1 MSHSATRRPVLTA
14 LQRAAIERELR
25 RSRLDDLPELV
36 DTNLDS
42 VPWLAGVIKQA
53 GSISELRS
61 ALDEL
66 PEGNQRLDLD
76 LLHAEFQALDRQIA
90 SAGIDRQIVVP
101 LAAQIDE
108 LRAVAD
114 QLQGEQLATATDA
127 AYAAVEA
134 LEIEVVDRVS
144 RARAVHLAGIAAA
157 ETLRRMRLE
166 VTIEVSGDEVIISG
180 SSAAGQRAEVSVDG
194 DPACFEVSFDD
205 LADAVH
211 PLHPDAGQ
219 RCQGSLDLALR
230 FHTLLADAMLEAGL
244 GIGRVEAITAPTR
257 GAATVLQN
265 HRGDAGKGQV
275 AS

>member
-14 LQRAAIERELR
+14 LQRAATERELR
-25 RSRLDDLPELV
+25 RSRLDELPELV

-42 VPWLAGVIKQA
+42 VPSLARLIKQA

-66 PEGNQRLDLD
+66 PERDQRLDLD
-76 LLHAEFQALDRQIA
+76 LLHAEFQALDRQIGL
-90 SAGIDRQIVVP
+90 AGIDRRIVMP

-134 LEIEVVDRVS
+134 LEIEIVDRVS

-157 ETLRRMRLE
+157 ETLRRMGLE
-166 VTIEVSGDEVIISG
+166 VTIDVTGDEVIISG
-180 SSAAGQRAEVSVDG
+180 STAGQRAEVSVDG

-219 RCQGSLDLALR
+219 RCHGSVDLAHH

-257 GAATVLQN
+257 GAVTGLRN
-265 HRGDAGKGQV
+265 HRGHAGERQV